1 MDIPRYI
8 KERIQLL
15 RMDNNI
21 NITVSEARSL
31 ANDILCFMDI
41 NQIISILELDE
52 GEILTDLILNGN
64 IEADK
69 LNAFLK

>member
-1 MDIPRYI
+1 
-8 KERIQLL
+8 
-15 RMDNNI
+15 MDNNI